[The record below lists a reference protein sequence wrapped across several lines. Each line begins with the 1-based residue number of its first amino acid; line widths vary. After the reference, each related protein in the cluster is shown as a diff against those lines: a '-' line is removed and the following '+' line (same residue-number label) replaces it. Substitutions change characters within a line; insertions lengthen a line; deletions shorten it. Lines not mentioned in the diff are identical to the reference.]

1 MVSLVSEWGNGMRPI
16 LTFNKV
22 LELKPDHVDSI
33 INLAHIFTNKKDF
46 DKSKELLN
54 KALEIEPNSKLAK
67 IHLASLSLY
76 DGKVDKALKD
86 LSALEE
92 EKIEDVSVFINLGN
106 AHLGSGQY
114 VKAMQSYKKALDLEP
129 RKPETLLNIEMHFVN
144 LKSTNSQY
152 LAIIYH

>member
-1 MVSLVSEWGNGMRPI
+1 M
-16 LTFNKV
+16 
-22 LELKPDHVDSI
+22 LELKPDHVDSM
-33 INLAHIFTNKKDF
+33 INLAYIYTNKKDF

-54 KALEIEPNSKLAK
+54 KALEIEPNAKLAK

-106 AHLGSGQY
+106 AHLERDS
-114 VKAMQSYKKALDLEP
+114 M
-129 RKPETLLNIEMHFVN
+129 
-144 LKSTNSQY
+144 
-152 LAIIYH
+152 

>member
-1 MVSLVSEWGNGMRPI
+1 MLIPSLI
-16 LTFNKV
+16 LR
-22 LELKPDHVDSI
+22 I
-33 INLAHIFTNKKDF
+33 YIQIRKDF

-54 KALEIEPNSKLAK
+54 KALDIEPNSKLAK

-106 AHLGSGQY
+106 AHLESGQY
-114 VKAMQSYKKALDLEP
+114 VKAMQSYKKHSIL
-129 RKPETLLNIEMHFVN
+129 
-144 LKSTNSQY
+144 SQESQK
-152 LAIIYH
+152 LF

>member
-1 MVSLVSEWGNGMRPI
+1 M
-16 LTFNKV
+16 
-22 LELKPDHVDSI
+22 
-33 INLAHIFTNKKDF
+33 INLAHIYTNKKDF

-54 KALEIEPNSKLAK
+54 KALDGEPNSKLAK

-114 VKAMQSYKKALDLEP
+114 VKAMQSYKKALDLGK
-129 RKPETLLNIEMHFVN
+129 KPETLLNIEMHFVN